1 MQLIIPRTSGALNS
15 APVFLS
21 QIKQSPHPAG
31 INVQNRHRI
40 SDETSRDVSQITF
53 VVVKVKRERF
63 VYMLQIV
70 IEHIE
75 NSESCESAHGF
86 LSAAYE
92 IKRVTY
98 KSVRFDYRVRAC
110 LYRLIFLP
118 VHNSWLYSGV
128 SHHRRS
134 NRALSRFWLICCQP
148 GRMPPKHA
156 RNNGDVGKKICG
168 HFCHIVS
175 LPEPHQKEWLTLP
188 ALNRK

>member
-1 MQLIIPRTSGALNS
+1 MLIVRYLAYFPS
-15 APVFLS
+15 
-21 QIKQSPHPAG
+21 AG
-31 INVQNRHRI
+31 INVQNGHRI

-92 IKRVTY
+92 IKRMTY

-118 VHNSWLYSGV
+118 VHNSRLYSGV

-148 GRMPPKHA
+148 GRMPQNTRGTTVTSVKKSAGTSVTSLVCQSHTR
-156 RNNGDVGKKICG
+156 RNG
-168 HFCHIVS
+168 
-175 LPEPHQKEWLTLP
+175 
-188 ALNRK
+188 

>member
-1 MQLIIPRTSGALNS
+1 MLTVRYLAYFPS
-15 APVFLS
+15 
-21 QIKQSPHPAG
+21 AG

-92 IKRVTY
+92 IKRMTY
-98 KSVRFDYRVRAC
+98 KSVRFDYRVRVC

-118 VHNSWLYSGV
+118 VHNSRLYSGV

-148 GRMPPKHA
+148 GRMPQNTRGTTVTSVKKSAGTSVTSLVCQSHTR
-156 RNNGDVGKKICG
+156 RNG
-168 HFCHIVS
+168 
-175 LPEPHQKEWLTLP
+175 
-188 ALNRK
+188 

>member
-1 MQLIIPRTSGALNS
+1 MLTVRYLAYFPS
-15 APVFLS
+15 
-21 QIKQSPHPAG
+21 AG

-40 SDETSRDVSQITF
+40 SDETSRNVSQITF

-92 IKRVTY
+92 IKRMTY

-118 VHNSWLYSGV
+118 VHNSRLYSGV

-148 GRMPPKHA
+148 GRMPQNTRGTTVTSVKKSAGTSVTSLVCQSHTR
-156 RNNGDVGKKICG
+156 RNG
-168 HFCHIVS
+168 
-175 LPEPHQKEWLTLP
+175 
-188 ALNRK
+188 

>member
-1 MQLIIPRTSGALNS
+1 MLTVRYLAY
-15 APVFLS
+15 
-21 QIKQSPHPAG
+21 SPSAG

-92 IKRVTY
+92 IKRMTY

-118 VHNSWLYSGV
+118 VHNSRLYSGV

-148 GRMPPKHA
+148 GRMPQNTRGTTVTSVKKSAGTSVTSLVCQSHTR
-156 RNNGDVGKKICG
+156 RNG
-168 HFCHIVS
+168 
-175 LPEPHQKEWLTLP
+175 
-188 ALNRK
+188 

>member
-1 MQLIIPRTSGALNS
+1 MLTVRYLAYFPS
-15 APVFLS
+15 
-21 QIKQSPHPAG
+21 AG

-110 LYRLIFLP
+110 LYRLIFYQRITHGFILANRIIAEVI
-118 VHNSWLYSGV
+118 VHYHDFGLFVV
-128 SHHRRS
+128 SQGGCLQNTR
-134 NRALSRFWLICCQP
+134 
-148 GRMPPKHA
+148 
-156 RNNGDVGKKICG
+156 
-168 HFCHIVS
+168 
-175 LPEPHQKEWLTLP
+175 
-188 ALNRK
+188 

>member
-1 MQLIIPRTSGALNS
+1 MLTVRYLAYFPS
-15 APVFLS
+15 
-21 QIKQSPHPAG
+21 AG

-53 VVVKVKRERF
+53 VVIKVKRERF

-92 IKRVTY
+92 IKRMTY

-118 VHNSWLYSGV
+118 VHNSRLYSGV

-148 GRMPPKHA
+148 GRMPQNTRGTTVTSVKKSAGTSVTSLVCQSHTR
-156 RNNGDVGKKICG
+156 RNG
-168 HFCHIVS
+168 
-175 LPEPHQKEWLTLP
+175 
-188 ALNRK
+188 

>member
-1 MQLIIPRTSGALNS
+1 MLTVRYLAYFPS
-15 APVFLS
+15 
-21 QIKQSPHPAG
+21 AG

-53 VVVKVKRERF
+53 VVVKVERF

-92 IKRVTY
+92 IKRMTY

-118 VHNSWLYSGV
+118 VHNSRLYSGV

-148 GRMPPKHA
+148 GRVPQNTRGTTVTSVKKSAGTSVTSLVCQIHTR
-156 RNNGDVGKKICG
+156 RNG
-168 HFCHIVS
+168 
-175 LPEPHQKEWLTLP
+175 
-188 ALNRK
+188 

>member
-1 MQLIIPRTSGALNS
+1 MLTVRYLAYFPS
-15 APVFLS
+15 
-21 QIKQSPHPAG
+21 AG

-75 NSESCESAHGF
+75 NSESCESSHGF

-92 IKRVTY
+92 IKRMTY

-118 VHNSWLYSGV
+118 VHNSRLYSGV

-148 GRMPPKHA
+148 GRMSQNTRGTTVTSVKKSAGTSVTSLVCQSHTR
-156 RNNGDVGKKICG
+156 RNG
-168 HFCHIVS
+168 
-175 LPEPHQKEWLTLP
+175 
-188 ALNRK
+188 

>member
-1 MQLIIPRTSGALNS
+1 MLTVRYLAYFPSS
-15 APVFLS
+15 
-21 QIKQSPHPAG
+21 G

-53 VVVKVKRERF
+53 VVVEVKRERF

-118 VHNSWLYSGV
+118 VHNSRLCSGV
-128 SHHRRS
+128 SHHCRS
-134 NRALSRFWLICCQP
+134 NRALSRFGLFAVSQ
-148 GRMPPKHA
+148 GRCLQNTRGTTVKSVKNLRALLSHRWFA
-156 RNNGDVGKKICG
+156 RATSEGMADAASFK
-168 HFCHIVS
+168 
-175 LPEPHQKEWLTLP
+175 
-188 ALNRK
+188 

>member
-1 MQLIIPRTSGALNS
+1 MLTVRYLAYFPS
-15 APVFLS
+15 
-21 QIKQSPHPAG
+21 AG

-92 IKRVTY
+92 IRRMTY

-118 VHNSWLYSGV
+118 VHNSRLYSGV

-148 GRMPPKHA
+148 GRMSQNTRGTTVTSVKKSAGTSVTSLVCQSHTR
-156 RNNGDVGKKICG
+156 RNG
-168 HFCHIVS
+168 
-175 LPEPHQKEWLTLP
+175 
-188 ALNRK
+188 